1 MLIMDLIILSEG
13 SSIILLLS
21 PKMINA
27 FLNTSLLMETYN
39 LSYYSDMD
47 ISEGLSKSTF
57 ITIRF

>member
-57 ITIRF
+57 ITILF